1 MGWTINLPG
10 IDQAND
16 DPDIERL
23 VAYQTRIIDQI
34 YDAVIVTDVDGK
46 ITNWNCGAEM
56 LFGYS
61 SDEICG
67 QDIYILFPSIKP
79 YEIFQDEYIEYLQ
92 KKGFD
97 EYEAT
102 MKRKDGKSIY
112 VGTSASLLTNDAGEV
127 DGVISYT
134 KDISERKNIEEK
146 HKKNMERY
154 KILYNDTPTMFFSLS
169 HTGEILNVNNYGAT
183 QLGYTIEELIG
194 KHLLDITHT
203 DEKDNVM
210 DNLKTCVKNKDK
222 VQRWESIKIC
232 KSGSFINVRET
243 GHMVWDEDTGDKTI
257 LLVCEDI
264 TKAKILHEQLSYQA
278 SHDTLTSLINRKE
291 FNHRLQ
297 IAIETAHSDKT
308 RHALC
313 YLDLDQFKIIND
325 TCGHVAG
332 DNLLKQLSQVMQN
345 QVSKRD
351 ILARLGGDE
360 FGLLLMYCESEW
372 AMGVIRK
379 LHATIENFVFQW
391 EAKSFRVGA
400 SIGIAFIND
409 STEDIEEI
417 LKKADA
423 ACFAAK
429 DAGRNRIHV
438 YKDDDIEMARRRGE
452 IQWVNRIHIAF
463 EKNLFSLNVQ
473 EITPICVRD
482 DGDHYEV
489 LIRMTGEKGEA
500 IPPGAFLP
508 AAERYNLASK
518 IDRWV
523 IQETFQWL
531 LEHPD
536 RLDQLALCSINLSG
550 NSLCDKEFLEYVVCT
565 LETTKIPPSKI
576 CFEITETAA
585 IANLS
590 AATEFITKIKAFGCL
605 FALDDFGSGL
615 SSFAYLKNLP
625 VDILKIDGLFV
636 KDIAKDSIDY
646 AMVKSINEI
655 GHVMGKQT
663 VAEFVEDK
671 EIYNKLK
678 EIGVD
683 YAQGYYFSKP
693 HPIDDLETL
702 AEVI

>member
-1 MGWTINLPG
+1 MM
-10 IDQAND
+10 
-16 DPDIERL
+16 E
-23 VAYQTRIIDQI
+23 
-34 YDAVIVTDVDGK
+34 
-46 ITNWNCGAEM
+46 
-56 LFGYS
+56 
-61 SDEICG
+61 
-67 QDIYILFPSIKP
+67 
-79 YEIFQDEYIEYLQ
+79 
-92 KKGFD
+92 
-97 EYEAT
+97 
-102 MKRKDGKSIY
+102 RKDGECMY
-112 VGTSASLLTNDAGEV
+112 VETSASLLKNDTGEIE
-127 DGVISYT
+127 GVISYT
-134 KDISERKNIEEK
+134 KDISKRKQIERKY
-146 HKKNMERY
+146 KKNKERNQV
-154 KILYNDTPTMFFSLS
+154 LYDHSPTMFFTLS
-169 HTGEILNVNNYGAT
+169 DTGEIINVNNYGASL
-183 QLGYTIEELIG
+183 LGYPIDELIG
-194 KHLLDITHT
+194 KYLQDITHT
-203 DEKDNVM
+203 DEKDKAS
-210 DNLKTCVKNKDK
+210 DKLKACVTDK
-222 VQRWESIKIC
+222 QEVQRWESIKVC
-232 KSGSFINVRET
+232 KDGSFLNVKET
-243 GHMVWDEDTGDKTI
+243 ANMIKDEDTGDYNI
-257 LLVCEDI
+257 ALVCEDI
-264 TKAKILHEQLSYQA
+264 TKAKSLHEQLSYQA
-278 SHDTLTSLINRKE
+278 SHDSLTKLINRKE

-297 IAIETAHSDKT
+297 IAIETARSDKT
-308 RHALC
+308 SHALC
-313 YLDLDQFKIIND
+313 YLDLDQFKVIND

-332 DNLLKQLSQVMQN
+332 DNLLQQLSLVMQKH
-345 QVSKRD
+345 VSKRD

-372 AMGVIRK
+372 ALGVINK
-379 LHATIENFVFQW
+379 LHAAIEEFIFQW
-391 EAKSFRVGA
+391 EDKSFRVGS
-400 SIGIAFIND
+400 SIGIAFID
-409 STEDIEEI
+409 ESTEDIEEI

-429 DAGRNRIHV
+429 DSGRNRIHV
-438 YKDDDIEMARRRGE
+438 YEDNDIIMARRRGE
-452 IQWVNRIHIAF
+452 IQWISKIHTAF

-489 LIRMTGEKGEA
+489 LIRMIGENGEI

-523 IQETFQWL
+523 IESTFQWL
-531 LEHPD
+531 LDHPD
-536 RLDQLALCSINLSG
+536 RLDNLALCSINLSG
-550 NSLCDKEFLEYVVCT
+550 NSLCDKEFLEFVIHIFNAT
-565 LETTKIPPSKI
+565 EIPAHKI

-590 AATEFITKIKAFGCL
+590 RATEFITKIKEFGCL

-636 KDIAKDSIDY
+636 KDIANDSVDY

-655 GHVMGKQT
+655 GHVMGKLT

-671 EIYNKLK
+671 AICNKLK